1 MRDGHPGSGRLAGL
15 GPFLVLTSLAW
26 AALATATGWVLVALG
41 WWLLARLWLRELLVP
56 QAVEATARMTLLLLA
71 WALAVRVL
79 VSAWCRRE
87 RLRYHLPDRRRLRA
101 EELLRAGGRPWP
113 WAECVLESDGT
124 YSVAGPR
131 TAAPAPPE
139 NSPVDWRKEP
149 GDVPRG

>member
-1 MRDGHPGSGRLAGL
+1 MRSGHPGSGRPSGL

-26 AALATATGWVLVALG
+26 AALAAATGWVLVAFG

-79 VSAWCRRE
+79 ASAWCRRE
-87 RLRYHLPDRRRLRA
+87 RLRYHLTDRRQLRK
-101 EELLRAGGRPWP
+101 EGLLRAGGEPWP

-124 YSVAGPR
+124 YAAAGSR
-131 TAAPAPPE
+131 TTAPAPPE
-139 NSPVDWRKEP
+139 DRPV
-149 GDVPRG
+149 G